1 VTSASAVVT
10 VQPIQVANPPAILTH
25 PASQSLAPGVTLE
38 LKVTA
43 TGEGPLSYRWQFN
56 GFNIPGASQ
65 DSFTLV
71 DAQPTDSG
79 DYQVVVSNAGGS
91 VTSEVAQVKIVEGPS
106 ILQGPVSQTVQT
118 GQQMVLSVEASGT
131 PPLNYQWR
139 YQGFNIPGARGSTF
153 QIDSV
158 QLVDAGAYQVVV
170 SDASGAQV
178 QSLPALLDVVTEPVN
193 TSRITSVQLSD
204 GGLLIQWEAKEG
216 RVLQAKA
223 RLEDAIWR
231 DIPGSEGQS
240 ESRQALLGNATFYRL
255 LDR

>member
-1 VTSASAVVT
+1 
-10 VQPIQVANPPAILTH
+10 
-25 PASQSLAPGVTLE
+25 
-38 LKVTA
+38 
-43 TGEGPLSYRWQFN
+43 
-56 GFNIPGASQ
+56 
-65 DSFTLV
+65 
-71 DAQPTDSG
+71 
-79 DYQVVVSNAGGS
+79 
-91 VTSEVAQVKIVEGPS
+91 
-106 ILQGPVSQTVQT
+106 
-118 GQQMVLSVEASGT
+118 M
-131 PPLNYQWR
+131 NYQWR

-158 QLVDAGAYQVVV
+158 QLIDAGTYQVVV

-178 QSLPALLDVVTEPVN
+178 QSLPALLEVVTEPVN

>member
-1 VTSASAVVT
+1 M
-10 VQPIQVANPPAILTH
+10 
-25 PASQSLAPGVTLE
+25 
-38 LKVTA
+38 
-43 TGEGPLSYRWQFN
+43 
-56 GFNIPGASQ
+56 
-65 DSFTLV
+65 
-71 DAQPTDSG
+71 
-79 DYQVVVSNAGGS
+79 
-91 VTSEVAQVKIVEGPS
+91 TSEVAQVKIVEGPS

-118 GQQMVLSVEASGT
+118 GQQVLLSVEANGT
-131 PPLNYQWR
+131 PPLSYQWR

-158 QLVDAGAYQVVV
+158 QLVDAGTYQVVV
-170 SDASGAQV
+170 SDASGAQT
-178 QSLPALLDVVTEPVN
+178 QSLSALLEVVREPFN

-240 ESRQALLGNATFYRL
+240 ESRQALLGKATFYRL